1 LSAWVTLIACLLH
14 RKVVRLG
21 RQKILGRV
29 RTGLFS
35 RTSARQLI
43 ERLFKRRIQQVETE
57 IDFGLG
63 RR

>member
-1 LSAWVTLIACLLH
+1 
-14 RKVVRLG
+14 VVRLG